1 MFNKCLFVY
10 RFIAR
15 DKSNLT
21 RVKSWLCGV
30 DEHGWIHGRVS
41 NTRFQCFC
49 LRFFNKKNIYI
60 YINPW
65 KKIFLYFFSY
75 IYIYIDFVHLN

>member
-41 NTRFQCFC
+41 NRRFQRFC
-49 LRFFNKKNIYI
+49 LRFFNNNKK
-60 YINPW
+60 
-65 KKIFLYFFSY
+65 KKY
-75 IYIYIDFVHLN
+75 IYIYIYI